1 MLRVLV
7 VEDSETDAKLVA
19 RELRRTWPELTTLRV
34 DTREELERA
43 LTDAEWDVV
52 ISDWSMPQF
61 SALAALE
68 VVLGRGLDL
77 PFIVVSGTMGEE
89 TAVEA
94 MRAGARDFVLKDR
107 LARLGPAVAR
117 ELDEHQVRLLR
128 GRAEAGWREAEARFA
143 RLSESGIIGIAQA
156 SMSGQ
161 LTDANDAYLRMV
173 GYTREDIG
181 KPLTW
186 SLLNPPERSPD
197 DERLASEL
205 AEKGMS
211 GPWEQELV
219 HRDGHRVPVLV
230 GVAMLDTDNCI
241 AFVADLSERRRAE
254 AALRR
259 SEEQLRQAQKMEAI
273 GSLAGGVA
281 HDFNNL
287 LSVILS
293 YCGVAIADLPDGD
306 PLRADLTEVY
316 RAGERAAELT
326 RQLLAFSRRQV
337 LQPKLLDL
345 GDIVEG
351 VQKMLRRMLGE
362 DVELVLE
369 RSETLNRALLDRGQ
383 TEQVIMN
390 LVVNARDAMPTGG
403 RLVIA
408 TSDVE
413 LDEDF
418 AASHV
423 GAKAG
428 RHVML
433 SIADNGCGMSPET
446 RARIFEPFFTTK
458 EVRGTGL
465 GLSTVHGIVQQSGG
479 TIWVYSEIG
488 LGTVFKIYFPVAD
501 GHAPQPV
508 DAPRSDGAELR
519 GHETIL
525 LVEDDPQVRALAKS
539 VLRRYGY
546 HVLDAQTGGDALLL
560 AEQHAGAIDLLLTD
574 VVMPRISGRELTERL
589 HAIRPG
595 LRALYMS
602 GYTDDAVIR
611 HGVLEANVAFLQKP
625 FTALSLVRKI
635 REVLATPVPSP

>member
-1 MLRVLV
+1 MLRVLI
-7 VEDSETDAKLVA
+7 VEDSETDAKLVL
-19 RELRRTWPELTTLRV
+19 RELKRTWPDLTSRRV
-34 DTREELERA
+34 DTPEDLDRE

-61 SALAALE
+61 NALAALAQ
-68 VVLGRGLDL
+68 VSGRGLDV
-77 PFIVVSGTMGEE
+77 PFIIVSGTIGEE
-89 TAVEA
+89 IAVEA
-94 MRAGARDFVLKDR
+94 MRAGARDFLLKDR

-117 ELDEHQVRLLR
+117 ELAEHQVRMSR

-156 SMSGQ
+156 HMSGR
-161 LTDANDAYLRMV
+161 LTDANDAYLRII
-173 GYTREDIG
+173 GYTRDDI
-181 KPLTW
+181 PTLTW
-186 SLLNPPERSPD
+186 AKLNPPEQAAE
-197 DERLASEL
+197 DERIFAQLA
-205 AEKGMS
+205 ATGVA

-219 HRDGHRVPVLV
+219 HRDGQRIPVLV
-230 GVAMLDTDNCI
+230 GVAMLDADNCI
-241 AFVADLSERRRAE
+241 SFVADLTERKRAE
-254 AALRR
+254 TALRR

-273 GSLAGGVA
+273 GSLAGGIA

-293 YCGVAIADLPDGD
+293 YCGVAIAELSDGD

-316 RAGERAAELT
+316 HAGERAAELT

-345 GDIVEG
+345 GDVVDG
-351 VQKMLRRMLGE
+351 LQKMLRRLLGE

-369 RSETLNRALLDRGQ
+369 RGESLGRARLDRGQ
-383 TEQVIMN
+383 IEQVVMN

-418 AASHV
+418 AATHV
-423 GAKAG
+423 GAHAG

-433 SIADNGCGMSPET
+433 SVADNGCGMSPEI

-479 TIWVYSEIG
+479 TIWVYSEVG
-488 LGTVFKIYFPVAD
+488 LGTVFKIYLPVAD
-501 GHAPQPV
+501 VDGSATV
-508 DAPRSDGAELR
+508 DAPRLDREDLR
-519 GHETIL
+519 GDETIL
-525 LVEDDPQVRALAKS
+525 LVEDDPQVRALARS
-539 VLRRYGY
+539 ILRRYGY
-546 HVLDAQTGGDALLL
+546 RVLDAQSGGDALLI
-560 AEQHAGAIDLLLTD
+560 AEQHHGRIDLLVTD

-589 HAIRPG
+589 HVIRPG
-595 LRALYMS
+595 LRTLYMS

-625 FTALSLVRKI
+625 FTAQSLARKI
-635 REVLATPVPSP
+635 REVLATAAPSV